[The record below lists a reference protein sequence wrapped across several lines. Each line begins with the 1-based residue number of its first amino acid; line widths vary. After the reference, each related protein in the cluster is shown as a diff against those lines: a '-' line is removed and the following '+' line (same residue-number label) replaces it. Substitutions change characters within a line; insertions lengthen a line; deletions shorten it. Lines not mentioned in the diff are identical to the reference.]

1 MASFSRIL
9 CVIDPTSK
17 TQPALER
24 AAWIAKKSGASL
36 DLLICY
42 YNEYLTSGPFF
53 EPAKFAKYRE
63 HALGRQ
69 KESLE
74 LMAAPLRSEGLNV
87 ETTAVWDKPLH
98 EGVIRQANELKADVV
113 FKDTHHHSGLNRSIF
128 SNTDWN
134 LIRAC
139 QIPLW
144 LVKPGD
150 AAADPKIIAAIDPF
164 NEHDKPASLDHQML
178 QLGKSIAEDVDGDL
192 HAFHS
197 FDATAVIAATAGAGT
212 AFGPTF
218 VAVPGIEDQISESH
232 QEKLEEISEQFGIS
246 RSHAHL
252 ASGLI
257 QNELPALANEIGAS
271 VVIMGAISRNRLRRL
286 YVGASAER
294 TLEHLECDL
303 LVVKPE
309 WFQSPVEMEV
319 SDAD

>member
-24 AAWIAKKSGASL
+24 ATLIAKKSGASL

-53 EPAKFAKYRE
+53 EPAKFAKFRE
-63 HALGRQ
+63 NALKRQ

-74 LMAAPLRSEGLNV
+74 LMAAPLRSEGINV

-98 EGVIRQANELKADVV
+98 EGVIRQANALKSDVV

-139 QIPLW
+139 KVPLW

-150 AAADPKIIAAIDPF
+150 AAVDPKIIVAIDPF
-164 NEHDKPASLDHQML
+164 NEHDKPATLDHQML
-178 QLGKSIAEDVDGDL
+178 QLGQSIAEDVDGDL

-232 QEKLEEISEQFGIS
+232 REKLEEISEQFGIS
-246 RSHAHL
+246 RSNAHL

-271 VVIMGAISRNRLRRL
+271 VVIMGAISRNRLKRL

-294 TLEHLECDL
+294 TLEHLGCDL

-309 WFQSPVEMEV
+309 WFQSPVEMDV